1 VLVSRRRQTAEEQ
14 EFERYAAS
22 MAKAAEAIMAAIG
35 EDDDGEEKPATD
47 AAPTASVWSNA
58 T

>member
-1 VLVSRRRQTAEEQ
+1 MSRRRQTAEEQ